1 MIILLYIYVC
11 VQIMY
16 ISKDSEELFQLND
29 VSYVIHHHV

>member
-16 ISKDSEELFQLND
+16 ISKDFEELFQLNE
-29 VSYVIHHHV
+29 SYVIHHHV